1 MTHVESKSQPLRVC
15 AFGMSER
22 TTKAM
27 EIIFER
33 ETRGT
38 CVLSD
43 EGAADVAVIDVDT
56 PEGRPEFDRQRRQHP
71 ARPLVLLAFDE
82 ADARTLNGIV
92 VAKPLKV
99 DRLIGVLKE
108 VAERIAKERAG
119 GEAAAG
125 SASSAATG
133 TVPES
138 AKTAGTAG
146 EGVEAVVNGEDLS
159 IRFPGQWVPPPPPA
173 SAPIP
178 TPVSVAVSPAED
190 AVGERPKGGRS
201 ELSMARAPTEAT
213 DRAIANQHARGRH
226 YYISAIPDVDLDV
239 PEQRAKIFYDPNQF
253 LQGFVQ
259 KAVRLGIDNG
269 SAVHLSGV
277 AFGKIEIYP
286 SARQVRVSAAAGA
299 LYAVART
306 PLRDEDVTFELI
318 PDSAKSAAN
327 DAGIEPLDALLWRL
341 ALWASRGRLP
351 IDANLDGAVVL
362 RRWPNLPRLLYPPH
376 ATRIAGLWSR
386 RATRLSLTA
395 KTLAIPQR
403 YVFAFYSACAALDL
417 VIADRRRT
425 PRPEVV
431 ETPNPERRS
440 LFRLLLD
447 KLKQGWED

>member
-1 MTHVESKSQPLRVC
+1 
-15 AFGMSER
+15 
-22 TTKAM
+22 
-27 EIIFER
+27 
-33 ETRGT
+33 
-38 CVLSD
+38 VLSD

-108 VAERIAKERAG
+108 VAERIAKDGAG
-119 GEAAAG
+119 GEVLTLR
-125 SASSAATG
+125 SS
-133 TVPES
+133 E
-138 AKTAGTAG
+138 
-146 EGVEAVVNGEDLS
+146 
-159 IRFPGQWVPPPPPA
+159 
-173 SAPIP
+173 
-178 TPVSVAVSPAED
+178 